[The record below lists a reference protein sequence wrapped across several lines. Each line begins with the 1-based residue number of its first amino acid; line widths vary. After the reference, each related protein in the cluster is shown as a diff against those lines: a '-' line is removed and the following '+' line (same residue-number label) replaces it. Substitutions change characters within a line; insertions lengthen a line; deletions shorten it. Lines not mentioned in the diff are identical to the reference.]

1 MTKWLKS
8 NSHLPKNFVIYLIE
22 SPVKMMKNAF
32 LFKFKIFEIFK
43 FLSRLFGPVEKTA

>member
-1 MTKWLKS
+1 MVKVE
-8 NSHLPKNFVIYLIE
+8 LPPSKKFCVIYLIE

-43 FLSRLFGPVEKTA
+43 FLSRLFGPVEKAA